1 MVLMVIIVPM
11 VLMVLM
17 VLMVIVLVLVLW
29 SRRRGSNKSCPM
41 SGKVPAVDPS
51 GQVPHILIASCPI
64 VDADPEEATIL
75 LTEPRGPG
83 IHR

>member
-1 MVLMVIIVPM
+1 LSPRLVILILMVLVGLVVIMVLMVIIVP
-11 VLMVLM
+11 MVLM

-51 GQVPHILIASCPI
+51 GQVPHVLGTKRTRSK
-64 VDADPEEATIL
+64 AD
-75 LTEPRGPG
+75 
-83 IHR
+83 